1 MSTFL
6 INDIVVCNEDNHK
19 KLTLKKRYKIVGLR
33 NQYSFYII
41 DDKGMIDWYSQ
52 GLFFNVSESI
62 RVLFKSAQ
70 ILKMFND
77 IL

>member
-1 MSTFL
+1 MNTFA

-19 KLTLKKRYKIVGLR
+19 RITFKKKYKIIAVR

-41 DDKGMIDWYSQ
+41 DDKGMTDWYSV

-62 RVLFKSAQ
+62 RVLFKYA
-70 ILKMFND
+70 ND
-77 IL
+77 ESR